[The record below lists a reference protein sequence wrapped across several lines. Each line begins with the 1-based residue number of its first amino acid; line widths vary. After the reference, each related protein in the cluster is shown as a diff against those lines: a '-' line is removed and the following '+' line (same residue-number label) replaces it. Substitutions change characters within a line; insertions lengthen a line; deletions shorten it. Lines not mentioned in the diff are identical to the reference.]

1 MKAINLNE
9 VQEAQEFTKLAPGGY
24 ICEIT
29 CVEDFPEKEYLK
41 IEYDIADGEFKDYF
55 RSIYN
60 NSGYWIGNF
69 IKSYKNKAL
78 PFFKQFITAV
88 ERSNLRYKWDNN
100 EGKLMGKKLG
110 LVIAEEEWRARD
122 GSVKIRNYVASVHE
136 SSKILNGDFKVPALK
151 RLPQTDA
158 PSSSGIIATADEEP
172 APF

>member
-29 CVEDFPEKEYLK
+29 CVEDFPDKEYLK
-41 IEYDIADGEFKDYF
+41 LEYDIIDGEFKDYF
-55 RSIYN
+55 RNIYN

-69 IKSYKNKAL
+69 IRSYKNKAL
-78 PFFKQFITAV
+78 PFFKQFIVAV
-88 ERSNLRYKWDNN
+88 EKSNLRYKWNN
-100 EGKLMGKKLG
+100 DETTLMGKKLG
-110 LVIAEEEWRARD
+110 LVIAEEEYLARD
-122 GSVKIRNYVASVHE
+122 GSVKVRNYVASIHE

-151 RLPQTDA
+151 KLPQSEA
-158 PSSSGIIATADEEP
+158 PASSGIISTGDEP